1 MRGSVA
7 ACLLIAAMKGAA
19 AQAPDEIR
27 VEAGAAEVRQAG
39 TRSRTA
45 ALLGLTWRRTH
56 ERLVTTASGSV
67 TAARDSIDTA
77 QGLVA
82 MRYQFASHPRWRV
95 ESGIAGAIFGLN
107 GMGGG
112 GNGAA
117 FTRVQ
122 HADGTHGTWAGVAA
136 GATNRTGA
144 AMRSSAYDVGAWG
157 EYGRTSGTLA
167 AVVTRS
173 FDTDLLSASSL
184 PSNRPFG
191 LYVVRD
197 ATLTVQ
203 QSFSSVDFAAIGT
216 LRRGEG
222 VSPKVNDRSLMLAA
236 AFYLSPVV
244 ALTVSGGR
252 QLADPLRALPDA
264 RFLSATVRVLFLRR
278 DPAVLEIDHYGA
290 IALTKADPAGGATL
304 TLRVLANSSA
314 RVEAYGGFSG
324 WKPVPMQWVLDAWE
338 LQVHLPPGPQRVA
351 VRINGSEWRAPA
363 NLTKVTDE
371 FGGEAGL
378 VVVP

>member
-1 MRGSVA
+1 MRGLAA
-7 ACLLIAAMKGAA
+7 ACLLIAALHRAA

-27 VEAGAAEVRQAG
+27 VEAGVATVRQAG
-39 TRSRTA
+39 NRSRTA
-45 ALLGLTWRRTH
+45 GLAGVTWRRTR

-77 QGLVA
+77 QGLLA
-82 MRYQFASHPRWRV
+82 LRYQFARLPHWRV
-95 ESGIAGAIFGLN
+95 ESGIAGALFGLSAVN
-107 GMGGG
+107 RAA
-112 GNGAA
+112 NGATFA
-117 FTRVQ
+117 RVQ
-122 HADGTHGTWAGVAA
+122 HAHGFGGVWAGAAA
-136 GATNRTGA
+136 GVTNRTGDA
-144 AMRSSAYDVGAWG
+144 LQSSAFDAGAWG
-157 EYGRTSGTLA
+157 EYKRTSGTLA

-173 FDTDLLSASSL
+173 RDADLLAASSL
-184 PSNRPFG
+184 PSERPVG
-191 LYVVRD
+191 VYAVRD
-197 ATLTVQ
+197 ATLTLQ
-203 QSFSSVDFAAIGT
+203 QTFASIDLAAIGT

-222 VSPKVNDRSLMLAA
+222 VTPKVNDRSLMLAA
-236 AFYLSPVV
+236 AFYLSPMV

-264 RFLSATVRVLFLRR
+264 RFLSASVRILFLRR
-278 DPAVLEIDHYGA
+278 DPAVLQIDRYGA
-290 IALTKADPAGGATL
+290 IALTRADPDGGATL

-314 RVEAYGGFSG
+314 RVEAYGSFSG
-324 WKPVPMQWVLDAWE
+324 WQPVPMQWVLDAWE

>member
-1 MRGSVA
+1 MRGPAA
-7 ACLLIAAMKGAA
+7 ACLLFAAIHTAA

-27 VEAGAAEVRQAG
+27 VESGIAEVRQAG
-39 TRSRTA
+39 TRSRLA
-45 ALLGLTWRRTH
+45 GLMGLTWRRTR
-56 ERLVTTASGSV
+56 ERIVTTASGSV

-77 QGLVA
+77 QGLLA
-82 MRYQFASHPRWRV
+82 LRYQFAKWPHWRV
-95 ESGIAGAIFGLN
+95 ESGIAGARFGLN
-107 GMGGG
+107 AIATG

-122 HADGTHGTWAGVAA
+122 HVHGARGVWAGAA
-136 GATNRTGA
+136 TGVTERDGNGL
-144 AMRSSAYDVGAWG
+144 RSSAYDFGVWG
-157 EYGRTSGTLA
+157 EFSRTSGTLA
-167 AVVTRS
+167 GVVTRS
-173 FDTDLLSASSL
+173 FDTDLLAASSR
-184 PSNRPFG
+184 PSRRPFG

-203 QSFSSVDFAAIGT
+203 QTLSAVDLAAIAT

-222 VSPKVNDRSLMLAA
+222 VTTKVNDRALMLAA
-236 AFYLSPVV
+236 ALYLSPVV

-264 RFLSATVRVLFLRR
+264 KFLAASVRVLFLRR
-278 DPAVLEIDHYGA
+278 DPTVLQIDKYGA
-290 IALTKADPAGGATL
+290 ITLMKADPDGGATL
-304 TLRVLANSSA
+304 TIRVLANASA
-314 RVEAYGGFSG
+314 RVEAYGTFSG
-324 WKPVPMQWVLDAWE
+324 WQPVRMEWVLDAWE
-338 LQVHLPPGPQRVA
+338 LQVHVPPGPQRVA
-351 VRINGSEWRAPA
+351 VRINGSQWRAPA